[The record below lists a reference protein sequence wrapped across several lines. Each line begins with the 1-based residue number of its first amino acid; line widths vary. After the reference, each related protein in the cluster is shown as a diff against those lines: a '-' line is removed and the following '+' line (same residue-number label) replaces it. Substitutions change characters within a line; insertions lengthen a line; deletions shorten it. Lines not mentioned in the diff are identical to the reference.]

1 MKQFRDGIITEFKP
15 FSKYPP
21 CTKDVT
27 FWLPETNIFHSND
40 LYQVVRE
47 VGEDLIEEVK
57 LIDEFKHPKTQRRSH
72 CYRIIY
78 RSMERNLLNQ
88 EIDEMQFKV
97 RDRLVSKLNVELR

>member
-1 MKQFRDGIITEFKP
+1 MVLFTIPDIQLFWSTDERFMKQFRDGIITEFKP

-57 LIDEFKHPKTQRRSH
+57 LIDEFKHPKT
-72 CYRIIY
+72 
-78 RSMERNLLNQ
+78 E
-88 EIDEMQFKV
+88 
-97 RDRLVSKLNVELR
+97 